1 MDLKFAK
8 VVELK
13 QGPDIN
19 GIFQMIELAGR
30 TCYKSEDLITPDSA
44 EAFVAGLIRN
54 EHGAMLEHGTV
65 YLKLKWWQIGKIIKY
80 FFAPYTES
88 NKLLYITTNYRVI
101 IEHKWEK
108 DLKLLCEPTKRHAK
122 RRTFRIQCDIGVS
135 REANRHRVN
144 SIAEQSTRFCNY
156 SKDKF
161 NNEISIIIPDECSGQ
176 VHQMLFPSSVRRVL
190 RNYMGYRTSK
200 NAEKQPDALSY
211 WFAANA
217 VSEYCYMNLL
227 RLGWKP
233 QQARRILPLD
243 TATELVHTA
252 FESDWKHFL
261 DLRCAPNAHPDMIKI
276 ANQIK
281 NML

>member
-1 MDLKFAK
+1 MDLKFANA
-8 VVELK
+8 VELK
-13 QGPDIN
+13 QGPGLN

-44 EAFVAGLIRN
+44 GAFVNRLIAN
-54 EHGAMLEHGTV
+54 GHGAMLEHGTV
-65 YLKLKWWQIGKIIKY
+65 YLRLKWWQIGKIIKY

-88 NKLLYITTNYRVI
+88 NGLLYVTTNYRVI
-101 IEHKWEK
+101 VEHKWEK
-108 DLKLLCEPTKRHAK
+108 DLELLCEPTRKHAK

-135 REANRHRVN
+135 REANRHRVH

-161 NNEISIIIPDECSGQ
+161 NNEISVIVPDECMYQAPTPDGI
-176 VHQMLFPSSVRRVL
+176 HKVL
-190 RNYMGYRTSK
+190 RDYMSFGINKDPETQP
-200 NAEKQPDALSY
+200 NAVDY
-211 WFAANA
+211 WFAAN
-217 VSEYCYMNLL
+217 VVCEYCYMNLI

-233 QQARRILPLD
+233 QQARRVLPLD

-276 ANQIK
+276 ANIIK
-281 NML
+281 HML

>member
-1 MDLKFAK
+1 
-8 VVELK
+8 
-13 QGPDIN
+13 
-19 GIFQMIELAGR
+19 MIELAGR
-30 TCYKSEDLITPDSA
+30 TCYKSEDRITPDSA
-44 EAFVAGLIRN
+44 SAFVSGLIRN
-54 EHGAMLEHGTV
+54 GHGAMLEHGTV

-88 NKLLYITTNYRVI
+88 NSLLYVTTNYRVI
-101 IEHKWEK
+101 VENKWEK
-108 DLKLLCEPTKRHAK
+108 DLKLLCEPTGKHAK

-161 NNEISIIIPDECSGQ
+161 NNEISVIMPDECSDQALIPGGTY
-176 VHQMLFPSSVRRVL
+176 RVL
-190 RNYMGYRTSK
+190 RDFMGYNVSK
-200 NAEKQPDALSY
+200 DPEKQPNALNY

-217 VSEYCYMNLL
+217 ICEYCYMNLL

-233 QQARRILPLD
+233 QQARRVLPLD
-243 TATELVHTA
+243 TVTELVHTA

-276 ANQIK
+276 ANIIK
-281 NML
+281 LIL

>member
-1 MDLKFAK
+1 MDLKVAT

-13 QGPDIN
+13 QGPGLA

-44 EAFVAGLIRN
+44 GAFVNRLIAN
-54 EHGAMLEHGTV
+54 GHGAMLEHGTV
-65 YLKLKWWQIGKIIKY
+65 YLKLKWWQVGKIIKY
-80 FFAPYTES
+80 FFAPHTES
-88 NKLLYITTNYRVI
+88 NDLLYVTTNYRVI
-101 IEHKWEK
+101 VENKWEE
-108 DLKLLCEPTKRHAK
+108 DLKLLCEPTRKHAK

-161 NNEISIIIPDECSGQ
+161 NNEISVIMPDECLDLALVPGGTY
-176 VHQMLFPSSVRRVL
+176 RVL
-190 RNYMGYRTSK
+190 RDFMGYKVSK
-200 NAEKQPDALSY
+200 DPEKQPNALHY

-217 VSEYCYMNLL
+217 VCEYCYINLL

-233 QQARRILPLD
+233 QQARRVLPLD
-243 TATELVHTA
+243 TVTELVHTA
-252 FESDWKHFL
+252 FVSDWKHFL
-261 DLRCAPNAHPDMIKI
+261 DLRCAPNAHPDMIKV
-276 ANQIK
+276 ANIIK
-281 NML
+281 HLL